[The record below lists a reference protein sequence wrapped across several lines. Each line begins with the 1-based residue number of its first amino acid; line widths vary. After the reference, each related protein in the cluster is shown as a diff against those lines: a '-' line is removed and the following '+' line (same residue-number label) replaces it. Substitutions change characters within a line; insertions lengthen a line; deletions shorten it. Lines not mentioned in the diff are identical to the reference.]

1 MCKLD
6 NNFLHISII
15 QTLLSR
21 LTPAYI
27 MVLGISQLSSAWFD
41 KTSQFYVYER
51 SHETCAKYWW
61 RNVLYIN
68 NFFDINT
75 MVQAHFLLKLC
86 LKYISIKFLFK
97 NCYCSV

>member
-1 MCKLD
+1 MIIKNFKLILMYKLD

-15 QTLLSR
+15 KTLLLR

-27 MVLGISQLSSAWFD
+27 MVLGLSQLSSAWFD
-41 KTSQFYVYER
+41 KTSQFYIYER

-75 MVQAHFLLKLC
+75 MV
-86 LKYISIKFLFK
+86 
-97 NCYCSV
+97 